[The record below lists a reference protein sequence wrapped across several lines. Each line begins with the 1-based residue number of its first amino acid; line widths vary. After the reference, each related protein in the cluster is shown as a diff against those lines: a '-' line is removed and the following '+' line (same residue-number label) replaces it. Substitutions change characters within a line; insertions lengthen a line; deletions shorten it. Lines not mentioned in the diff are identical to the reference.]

1 MEPNGA
7 SPKLIVKNLFAIAHQ
22 PNLDFVLLH
31 VTNDDY
37 LMEKI
42 IWFMKIKFH
51 LNETI
56 ESHLHAT

>member
-42 IWFMKIKFH
+42 I
-51 LNETI
+51 
-56 ESHLHAT
+56 